1 MNRKH
6 IDNPKNKDTTQKH
19 LQQRQHIASFF
30 FFPDPDTKQS
40 YIYDLVEFLFTQMP
54 YFHQVFFFVLSSSA
68 LSCRIKWCDG
78 SLEDKTKKM
87 VEFFI

>member
-6 IDNPKNKDTTQKH
+6 IDNPKNKDTAQKH

-54 YFHQVFFFVLSSSA
+54 YFHQVFFLFCPLVHCHAGLN
-68 LSCRIKWCDG
+68 G
-78 SLEDKTKKM
+78 VT
-87 VEFFI
+87 VH